1 MPRQITA
8 FWGEVRGL
16 WPHCLPV
23 ARIVP
28 HATTAIAS
36 LGDAC
41 TPTLVCWQDAAG
53 AFRLIAAVVYGPNGL
68 FFVRAKVP
76 GWLWCQ
82 FLPRRDDQLGVQE
95 ALAVWLLLT
104 DFKKLLGG
112 TLFTPDVDNDRLT
125 AEILKVSYDS
135 PEANFTAAIFWF
147 RFKGALIPHE
157 LSG

>member
-1 MPRQITA
+1 MPRTITA
-8 FWGEVRGL
+8 FWGGGLGL

-23 ARIVP
+23 VRTVP
-28 HATTAIAS
+28 NETTAIAS
-36 LGDAC
+36 LGASC

-53 AFRLIAAVVYGPNGL
+53 AFSLLAAVVYGPNGL

-82 FLPRRDDQLGVQE
+82 FLPRREGQLGVQE
-95 ALAVWLLLT
+95 ALAVWLRLT

-125 AEILKVSYDS
+125 AEFFKVSSDCLRQTS
-135 PEANFTAAIFWF
+135 
-147 RFKGALIPHE
+147 RR
-157 LSG
+157 LSFGFVS